1 MFSDWWEEQIRLAV
15 EKAKKETAT
24 HILTVLRRQFPPSK
38 MDDRATLDDCYM
50 IDIIEDLA
58 CKYGVDLGA
67 E

>member
-1 MFSDWWEEQIRLAV
+1 MFSDMHEEWEYRLV
-15 EKAKKETAT
+15 EKTKKETAK

-58 CKYGVDLGA
+58 CKYGVDLG